1 MSEQEGALN
10 KASENYRLCLKY
22 PAPFEMHFNARLRR
36 AFSEGG
42 EGIKKELRKMLKD
55 SKNAPFLDQIYYAL
69 SASELKS
76 GNENQAVI
84 YLTKSAFFS
93 TANKRQK
100 SMAYEKLGDLS
111 YGNKKYVPAQKYY
124 DSCAKF
130 MPENY
135 PNGAAIKNKANK
147 LDKLVKAV
155 EIITFEDS
163 VQMIAMMDEK
173 ERIDFLEN
181 VVEEIKQREEQRKR
195 NGGSKT
201 SCTSRNTTKQ

>member
-1 MSEQEGALN
+1 M
-10 KASENYRLCLKY
+10 
-22 PAPFEMHFNARLRR
+22 
-36 AFSEGG
+36 
-42 EGIKKELRKMLKD
+42 
-55 SKNAPFLDQIYYAL
+55 
-69 SASELKS
+69 
-76 GNENQAVI
+76 
-84 YLTKSAFFS
+84 TKSAFYS
-93 TANKRQK
+93 TSNKRQK

-111 YGNKKYVPAQKYY
+111 YSNKQYVPAQKYY

-135 PNGAAIKNKANK
+135 PNGDAIKNKAIK

-181 VVEEIKQREEQRKR
+181 VVEQIKKREAERKEMEAQKLIALQQIQQ
-195 NGGSKT
+195 NNESQNAFSGNK
-201 SCTSRNTTKQ
+201 